1 MYMKFW
7 SQNKHHLTILKRR
20 KHILRELCCQV
31 MWKLQFSKCIVL
43 RKQFFDHYS
52 KIFWDSALSFVILSL
67 QWSVSQLKI
76 IFRMSGLRE
85 STVWFPWEHGLVS
98 VRTRSSFREST
109 VWFPWEHGLVSN
121 ICINSYP
128 EYYKSRFLHRCRDT
142 GIIKVNPPKMSE
154 EICPHWPST
163 CERICMRYRTS
174 AFSFCATFIINYP
187 QAV

>member
-85 STVWFPWEHGLVS
+85 STVWFPWEHSLVS
-98 VRTRSSFREST
+98 VRARF
-109 VWFPWEHGLVSN
+109 GLLHLH
-121 ICINSYP
+121 YP